1 MDKTRG
7 NEGRPDVAIAEI
19 PGPHDL
25 LQRLAGEALPS
36 VDGLTASVR
45 PVRLQAGEAA
55 FIAGVEHP
63 YCYVLVQGL
72 VKLVYVQPNGRE
84 AIKSLLL
91 EGDLFGSVRALEPGG
106 RTSFA
111 AIALED
117 CHAWRIAF
125 AALEAAAARHPAW
138 QRLLTRAFRQLA
150 WRKEERERELLTLT
164 PAQRYARLLETRP
177 AIAARV
183 SQADLALF
191 LGITPVSLSRIR
203 GRLGLTRRAGP
214 HRDDR

>member
-1 MDKTRG
+1 MAT
-7 NEGRPDVAIAEI
+7 AQI
-19 PGPHDL
+19 PTLQDI
-25 LQRLAGEALPS
+25 LQRHAGEALPWA
-36 VDGLTASVR
+36 DGLSASVR
-45 PVRLQAGEAA
+45 PIRLQAGAAA
-55 FIAGVEHP
+55 FLAGVVHP
-63 YCYVLVQGL
+63 YCYVLAQGL
-72 VKLVYVQPNGRE
+72 VKLAYVQPNGRE
-84 AIKSLLL
+84 AIKSLLV
-91 EGDLFGSVRALEPGG
+91 EGDLFGSVSAIEPGG

-117 CHAWRIAF
+117 CHTWRIAF
-125 AALEAAAARHPAW
+125 AALEAAAVQHPAW

-164 PAQRYARLLETRP
+164 PAQRYARLMETRP
-177 AIAARV
+177 GIAARV

-203 GRLGLTRRAGP
+203 GRLGLTRRAEP